1 MPQAQRLISQMF
13 VEAAGI
19 DKKELAQN
27 LISLE
32 VDDSLLLPDTFTI
45 CLRDPG
51 FRWVGSNVFELGKKV
66 EIKANGDD
74 GVVTLLIGEITAIES
89 LCTHP
94 AGPTLTVRGYDQSH
108 RLHRMRQTKTYM
120 QKTDSDMA
128 RDIARDCGLRPEVE
142 DTQEVYEYVCQ
153 DNQSDYEFL
162 QDRVRRIGFRWY
174 VDDDKLHFERAPESS
189 GTPKLEWGQNLKTFE
204 GRMTTARQV
213 SEVVVR
219 AWDPKNKQEIVGR
232 ATTAQGTPEVGETRT
247 GAQAA
252 RNAFNIESKEYI
264 TNRPVATQAEA
275 DALAQ
280 SRCDELGNSFIQVEG
295 ACLGNPA
302 VTAGTIVEL
311 KGVGDRFSGKCRVTH
326 TLHRRDFEGYMTHFT
341 VSPEAHTLGEI
352 LNNRVSSKH
361 SVVIGIVTNNN
372 DPDGLG
378 RVKVRF
384 PELPGNEESFWARL
398 VSPMAGSG
406 RGFQFL
412 PEVNDEVLVA
422 FEHNDVNRPF
432 VIGCLWNGQDKP
444 PEKNDKLLNATG
456 EVVKRLIRS
465 RAGHLITLDD
475 SQGDEKISI
484 VDMADKNS
492 FVIDCKNKS
501 VSVKAEGKID
511 IFTGEQHRILVEK
524 SGGGEKVSVT
534 CGNNTMTVDSAQNSI
549 SLESQMQLTLKSQ
562 TIEISGTNVSIKA
575 DAQMTVESP
584 MTGVKGSGVL
594 TLEGGIIKIN

>member
-1 MPQAQRLISQMF
+1 
-13 VEAAGI
+13 
-19 DKKELAQN
+19 
-27 LISLE
+27 
-32 VDDSLLLPDTFTI
+32 
-45 CLRDPG
+45 
-51 FRWVGSNVFELGKKV
+51 
-66 EIKANGDD
+66 
-74 GVVTLLIGEITAIES
+74 
-89 LCTHP
+89 
-94 AGPTLTVRGYDQSH
+94 
-108 RLHRMRQTKTYM
+108 
-120 QKTDSDMA
+120 
-128 RDIARDCGLRPEVE
+128 
-142 DTQEVYEYVCQ
+142 
-153 DNQSDYEFL
+153 
-162 QDRVRRIGFRWY
+162 
-174 VDDDKLHFERAPESS
+174 
-189 GTPKLEWGQNLKTFE
+189 
-204 GRMTTARQV
+204 
-213 SEVVVR
+213 
-219 AWDPKNKQEIVGR
+219 
-232 ATTAQGTPEVGETRT
+232 
-247 GAQAA
+247 
-252 RNAFNIESKEYI
+252 
-264 TNRPVATQAEA
+264 
-275 DALAQ
+275 
-280 SRCDELGNSFIQVEG
+280 
-295 ACLGNPA
+295 
-302 VTAGTIVEL
+302 
-311 KGVGDRFSGKCRVTH
+311 VTH
-326 TLHRRDFEGYMTHFT
+326 SLHRRDFEGYLTHFT

-352 LNNRVSSKH
+352 LNNRVTSKH

-422 FEHNDVNRPF
+422 FEHNDINRPF

-465 RAGHLITLDD
+465 RSGHVITLDD
-475 SQGDEKISI
+475 SQGDEKISV

-534 CGNNTMTVDSAQNSI
+534 CGSNTMTVDSAQNSI

-594 TLEGGIIKIN
+594 TLEGGIVKIN